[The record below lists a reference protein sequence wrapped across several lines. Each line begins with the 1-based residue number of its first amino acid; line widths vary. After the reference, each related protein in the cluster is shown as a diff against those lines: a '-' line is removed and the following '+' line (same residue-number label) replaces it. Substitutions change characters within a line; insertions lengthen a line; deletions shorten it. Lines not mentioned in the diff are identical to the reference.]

1 MHTPL
6 LNSHHRDTGLLET
19 LEKPDKEPSTS
30 RQQDTVMSLSTHSGT
45 RGRPPAN
52 RASCGNSTIPDIT
65 VRSPA
70 DGLPPRLAI
79 PHEPPK
85 VPRRTPSKGNK
96 RETLADIAKR
106 IPVGLMRHYFNYPL
120 RAAAE
125 AMDISVTTLKRLC
138 RRHGVKRWPHRQ
150 ICGINRTLNDLE
162 TQHDTAKGDEVDSV
176 ADQLR
181 QLYRRR
187 DVIIELAFESDDES
201 ISNGSDDAPPAGRK
215 LSKRGSFTSSDGGGS
230 SASSSSFPSPPS
242 SPSPSRSSS
251 FVSPP
256 ASPTPTDERT
266 HTAAGVTWLNNGAP
280 GTGLPSLAPVLS
292 VTVSSG
298 GGGGGGGSSS
308 SRSSKCPA
316 VRSRGS
322 SRGAKISSGG
332 VGSSGSSG
340 SYGKTSSGSM
350 RPHRPSG
357 TSGSGRSKGPR
368 KPRSSAMFG
377 SIPGLGKVPP
387 PVVTVAT
394 GAAVSTTLS
403 LPERTSAST
412 STSTSPVR
420 ADASTETSSRVTI
433 PVPSRPL
440 SASIPA
446 NSSSTHDG
454 GGTSTVARLSLIG
467 SGASWISDND
477 APSPSTTSVDIL
489 GLGPHGSQKMDDL
502 AILGDLLFGP
512 DDAAV
517 AAAAAAG
524 VRAQSSAATYPPPS
538 STTSPPSSS
547 YERGFSAGL
556 ASASNWGG
564 GLCWDAN
571 GLSHLGPL

>member
-1 MHTPL
+1 
-6 LNSHHRDTGLLET
+6 
-19 LEKPDKEPSTS
+19 
-30 RQQDTVMSLSTHSGT
+30 MSLSTNSGT
-45 RGRPPAN
+45 RGRPPPAN
-52 RASCGNSTIPDIT
+52 RASCGNNNIPDIT
-65 VRSPA
+65 ARSPA
-70 DGLPPRLAI
+70 DGVPPRLTI

-106 IPVGLMRHYFNYPL
+106 IPVELMRHYFNYPL

-162 TQHDTAKGDEVDSV
+162 TQHDTAKGEDVDSV
-176 ADQLR
+176 AEQLR
-181 QLYRRR
+181 QLHRRR

-201 ISNGSDDAPPAGRK
+201 ISNGSDDAPPADRK

-251 FVSPP
+251 FFSPP

-266 HTAAGVTWLNNGAP
+266 PAAAGLTWLNNSAP

-292 VTVSSG
+292 VTVGSA
-298 GGGGGGGSSS
+298 GGGSSG
-308 SRSSKCPA
+308 RSSKCPA
-316 VRSRGS
+316 VRSSGS
-322 SRGAKISSGG
+322 SKVARIYSDG
-332 VGSSGSSG
+332 VGTSVTSG
-340 SYGKTSSGSM
+340 SYGKSSSGSM

-357 TSGSGRSKGPR
+357 TSGAGRSKGAR

-377 SIPGLGKVPP
+377 SIPTLGKVPR

-394 GAAVSTTLS
+394 GAADSSAFNLHN
-403 LPERTSAST
+403 RTSTST
-412 STSTSPVR
+412 STSTSPAR
-420 ADASTETSSRVTI
+420 ADASTETSLRATI
-433 PVPSRPL
+433 PVPSRPQ
-440 SASIPA
+440 AAAIPA

-454 GGTSTVARLSLIG
+454 GGSGTVARLSLIG

-477 APSPSTTSVDIL
+477 APLPSTTSADIL
-489 GLGPHGSQKMDDL
+489 GLGPHGSQQMDDL

-512 DDAAV
+512 DDAAL

-524 VRAQSSAATYPPPS
+524 VRAQSSAATHPPPPPRRRCPPRP
-538 STTSPPSSS
+538 TSVGFPPGLH
-547 YERGFSAGL
+547 RHRTGAAGFAGTPT
-556 ASASNWGG
+556 ASATW
-564 GLCWDAN
+564 AR
-571 GLSHLGPL
+571 

>member
-1 MHTPL
+1 
-6 LNSHHRDTGLLET
+6 
-19 LEKPDKEPSTS
+19 
-30 RQQDTVMSLSTHSGT
+30 MSLSTHSGT

-52 RASCGNSTIPDIT
+52 RFSCGISTIPDIA

-106 IPVGLMRHYFNYPL
+106 IPVELMRHYFNYPL

-176 ADQLR
+176 AEQLR

-187 DVIIELAFESDDES
+187 DVVIELAFESDDES
-201 ISNGSDDAPPAGRK
+201 ISNGADDAPPVGRH
-215 LSKRGSFTSSDGGGS
+215 LSKRGSFTSSDGGAS

-256 ASPTPTDERT
+256 ASPTPTDEPMP
-266 HTAAGVTWLNNGAP
+266 AVAGVTWLSNGAR

-292 VTVSSG
+292 VTVGS
-298 GGGGGGGSSS
+298 GGGGGSSS
-308 SRSSKCPA
+308 SSSKCPA

-322 SRGAKISSGG
+322 TKVARIFSDG
-332 VGSSGSSG
+332 VGSSGSGG
-340 SYGKTSSGSM
+340 SYGKTSSGSI

-377 SIPGLGKVPP
+377 SIPSLGKVPP
-387 PVVTVAT
+387 PVVTAAA

-420 ADASTETSSRVTI
+420 ADASTDTSSRATI
-433 PVPSRPL
+433 PVPSRPQ

-446 NSSSTHDG
+446 NSSNTHDG
-454 GGTSTVARLSLIG
+454 GGTGTVARLSLIG

-489 GLGPHGSQKMDDL
+489 GLGPHGSQQMDDL

-517 AAAAAAG
+517 AAATAAG
-524 VRAQSSAATYPPPS
+524 VRAQGSAATYPPPS
-538 STTSPPSSS
+538 STSSPPSSS

>member
-1 MHTPL
+1 
-6 LNSHHRDTGLLET
+6 
-19 LEKPDKEPSTS
+19 
-30 RQQDTVMSLSTHSGT
+30 MSLSTWGT

-52 RASCGNSTIPDIT
+52 RASCGTSTIPDIT

-106 IPVGLMRHYFNYPL
+106 IPVDLMRHYFNYPL

-176 ADQLR
+176 AEQLR

-201 ISNGSDDAPPAGRK
+201 ISNGADDAPPAGRH

-251 FVSPP
+251 FFSPP
-256 ASPTPTDERT
+256 TSPTPTDEPMPA
-266 HTAAGVTWLNNGAP
+266 AAGVTWLSNGAR

-292 VTVSSG
+292 VTVGS
-298 GGGGGGGSSS
+298 GGGGGSSS
-308 SRSSKCPA
+308 SSSSKCPA

-322 SRGAKISSGG
+322 SKVARIFSDG

-340 SYGKTSSGSM
+340 SYGKTSSGSI

-377 SIPGLGKVPP
+377 SIPSLGKVPP

-403 LPERTSAST
+403 VPGRTSAST

-420 ADASTETSSRVTI
+420 ADASTETFSRATI
-433 PVPSRPL
+433 PVPSRPQ

-446 NSSSTHDG
+446 NSSNTHDG

-489 GLGPHGSQKMDDL
+489 GLGPHSSQQMDDL

-524 VRAQSSAATYPPPS
+524 VRAQGSAATNPPPS
-538 STTSPPSSS
+538 STPSPPSSS

>member
-1 MHTPL
+1 MNDKPSPHTPL
-6 LNSHHRDTGLLET
+6 PTYPPLLNVHHRDTGLLET
-19 LEKPDKEPSTS
+19 LEKPGKEPSTS
-30 RQQDTVMSLSTHSGT
+30 CRTPTLMSLSTSSGT
-45 RGRPPAN
+45 RGQPSAN
-52 RASCGNSTIPDIT
+52 RASCENSTIPDIT

-70 DGLPPRLAI
+70 DGLPHRLTI

-106 IPVGLMRHYFNYPL
+106 IPVELMRHYFNYPL

-176 ADQLR
+176 AEQLR
-181 QLYRRR
+181 QLHRRR

-201 ISNGSDDAPPAGRK
+201 IS
-215 LSKRGSFTSSDGGGS
+215 KRGSFISSDGGGS

-242 SPSPSRSSS
+242 SPSLSRSTS

-266 HTAAGVTWLNNGAP
+266 PAAAGVTWLNNGAP

-292 VTVSSG
+292 VTVGS
-298 GGGGGGGSSS
+298 GGGGGGSSS
-308 SRSSKCPA
+308 SKCPA
-316 VRSRGS
+316 ARSRGS
-322 SRGAKISSGG
+322 SKVARIFSDG

-357 TSGSGRSKGPR
+357 TCGSGRSKGPR

-377 SIPGLGKVPP
+377 SITSLRKVPP

-394 GAAVSTTLS
+394 GAVVSTTLS
-403 LPERTSAST
+403 LAERTSAST
-412 STSTSPVR
+412 STSTSPAR
-420 ADASTETSSRVTI
+420 ADASTETSPRATI
-433 PVPSRPL
+433 PVPSRPQ

-446 NSSSTHDG
+446 NGSNNHDG
-454 GGTSTVARLSLIG
+454 GGTGTVSRLSLIG

-477 APSPSTTSVDIL
+477 APSPSTTSVDSL
-489 GLGPHGSQKMDDL
+489 GLGPHGSQQMDDL

-512 DDAAV
+512 DDAAIA

-524 VRAQSSAATYPPPS
+524 VRAQSSAATNPPPS
-538 STTSPPSSS
+538 STSSPPSSS